1 MNKKQ
6 YEDNTDVKTQQFNV
20 LAVPYN
26 KAFVVLREKQ
36 EELKNSKLEPEVKKE
51 IETISREFKDNNL
64 VDNASVLKKTKKQ
77 INYN

>member
-36 EELKNSKLEPEVKKE
+36 EELKKSKLNLEVIKQMEEMSKK
-51 IETISREFKDNNL
+51 FKDNNL

>member
-1 MNKKQ
+1 MNKRQ

-20 LAVPYN
+20 LAVPYD
-26 KAFVVLREKQ
+26 KAFVVSKEKQ

-64 VDNASVLKKTKKQ
+64 SKNAKVLKRKNK
-77 INYN
+77 I